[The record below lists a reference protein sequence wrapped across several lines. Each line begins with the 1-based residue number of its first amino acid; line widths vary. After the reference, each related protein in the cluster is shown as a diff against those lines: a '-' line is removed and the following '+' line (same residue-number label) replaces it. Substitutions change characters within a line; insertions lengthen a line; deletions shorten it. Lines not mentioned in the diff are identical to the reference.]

1 MLMVARYIACL
12 RERIDSL
19 PTRQGRRSLNADA
32 ARHIVSLK
40 SPKFTAILDELS
52 RRWGQTIPDAMVN
65 EEPTHSML
73 LALED
78 AMFSKYDPW
87 TNTQPAKVTLDWGGD
102 KESDQSKDLPLP
114 IIGLDYTLRLYFPTS
129 AIDLSSITDLDLS
142 SRNLTG
148 MSLGFRVKIDYE
160 RFLHGFEKWSACS
173 VSRLMRLVSLHGL
186 LGFGLQQIS
195 SQSLPLTIPYPKSGL
210 ELMAY
215 LRFLISQISRLP
227 KYDNSSM
234 REGIGQI
241 YSTYPLIY
249 LRRSSKFP
257 NRFRPTSQ
265 DQLLK
270 SAGSWKRGNSYASL

>member
-32 ARHIVSLK
+32 ARHIVSLE

-87 TNTQPAKVTLDWGGD
+87 TNTQPGKVTLDWGGD

-173 VSRLMRLVSLHGL
+173 ISRLMKLVSLHGL
-186 LGFGLQQIS
+186 LGFGL
-195 SQSLPLTIPYPKSGL
+195 
-210 ELMAY
+210 
-215 LRFLISQISRLP
+215 
-227 KYDNSSM
+227 
-234 REGIGQI
+234 
-241 YSTYPLIY
+241 
-249 LRRSSKFP
+249 
-257 NRFRPTSQ
+257 
-265 DQLLK
+265 
-270 SAGSWKRGNSYASL
+270 